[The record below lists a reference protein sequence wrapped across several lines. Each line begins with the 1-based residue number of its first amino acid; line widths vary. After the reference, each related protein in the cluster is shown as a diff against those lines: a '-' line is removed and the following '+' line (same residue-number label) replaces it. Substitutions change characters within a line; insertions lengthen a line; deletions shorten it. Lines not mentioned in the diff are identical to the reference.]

1 MSKKAKIISENILP
15 QPIKYIIA
23 LVMGT
28 FLSMLGYTQTTRSIH
43 MPIVYTDTTKEQEV
57 IICQSSFSGLVN
69 RFQNGEVL
77 TIYEAEGK
85 LDFGRTL
92 GSVTV
97 INTKDSFV
105 VMSVNRSNLGKA
117 RGIRIGDVVKI
128 QVRDTVYHPMHF
140 IGHMIALNLKFLNY
154 ERDPFYTET
163 FLAKIYKENPAAA
176 EAWLLDTLYRD
187 LKIFFEGY
195 KENLTGEAFTT
206 PFEKGRYKGKNL
218 VQVFENLKKEDLES
232 FLWFMISF
240 PGKYIGTPYKF
251 NETFAT
257 WLINNSPIGGHEVLK
272 IYEDVKRDSVAFAR
286 KVTSIPDFL
295 AEEGVAYNACITANT
310 SAYWINNY
318 ADELYKGVIWYSRL
332 AKDKHG
338 EGLVYL
344 YRAEAFQNKEL
355 WDEALRNC
363 RLSVALYNNPAYDDR
378 LLDLYFKQSY
388 IYYTTSRF
396 DSSFLMLGAVKKLL
410 DKDNLKVEDYTRD
423 EALGKYH
430 NYMAY
435 TYFKQG
441 RYRDADFHIDS
452 SQGLLAGMEDNKTIT
467 SIAYNFNLKGDIY
480 KSQSLFDKSLE
491 AYQKSS
497 ELYKRT
503 GDIKTAA
510 VVKIDVGIIM
520 FKQGRYKESN
530 ELLYKT
536 YSIFEIENDY
546 NNMGLCLSQIGQNY
560 WNLNLYDSA
569 IASHNKA
576 IGFRRQSGNRSGQA
590 FSWEQLGTLY
600 QKAGMKPDALAA
612 LDSAAALYEGLDS
625 KTELAEI
632 LLSAG
637 KVYKNDKEKDKA
649 ELYYRKAAN
658 TLAAIGNRGSYAD
671 ALFELGQLLSDDK
684 PDFSYIY
691 YDSCRMLSLEAGKQ
705 SDAAYAMMNLGN
717 LEKKKG
723 NREKGKQWYEEAKKI
738 VDELNEPHAA
748 AHFYRSMGS
757 DASIEL
763 NYEQGIQYYYRAIV
777 VFDSTDKAT
786 ALQTR
791 GNIANNLQNLGDY
804 DGAEKVIDSILV
816 MARESALLLEL
827 AEAYTQKAWILIGQG
842 QMEKGIPLIDS
853 ASKYYTVSGNT
864 NSLAYISDLRGELNR
879 RLFNFSEAYKWY
891 SVSDSIYGKTNNPW
905 LHSAR
910 MFNFIV
916 LYFYQGDFQKSL
928 DYTFKAIELRP
939 FYLEDQTY
947 VDLQVALGEIY
958 YHMNKPDSCRWY
970 MDKYYPIA
978 QSKKLTSSLNLISLM
993 KGRLLVDEKKFAEAI
1008 PFLTGPA
1015 SEQSFKMS
1023 KNVYQ
1028 EALGYLGMAYSGIGK
1043 KDSASKYFDL
1053 AVRFAKDFELPSFSW
1068 EAIYLAG
1075 LDAYKNEDYTKAI
1088 PLLKEAVA
1096 LVNKQA
1102 SNLYGG
1108 EEAGKLFRQQPAK
1121 ADLYFKLMS
1130 ALTKTG
1136 QKEEAWQ
1143 YATLSQAA
1151 AVSDLAGGLG
1161 AEMGNEEKQKA
1172 LKEAQAKFEKVQSVG
1187 AALQDS
1193 KKDGTNKAAQIALL
1207 EQKRAIAETEY
1218 LNYIKTLKDQF
1229 PELNNFFANQVNPEE
1244 FRNLHSN
1251 LDEDMAMLMY
1261 VVNDKELM
1269 IFWATQEK
1277 TGIVTGNIPDDFYS
1291 TIDEWIVALK
1301 NPLRPANAGPLVLR
1315 TKIGKVPST
1324 TKPTLDVKTGAQ
1336 QLFNLLFEPVLAE
1349 IKDKKAWC
1357 IIPNGKLT
1365 HIPFHALGT
1374 TNDQGKFEY
1383 VAATKNIFYTN
1394 KPGQMFIAW
1403 NRRNKQNF
1411 AVFGNPDKSL
1421 TSAGVEAKEIAKV
1434 YSTANVYTEEAATV
1448 DLAKQSLSGM
1458 HYVHFATHGVL
1469 SYPDFDSSY
1478 LVFAPGPGQPNGGRL
1493 SLWEI
1498 RQLSIKGCD
1507 LVTLSACE
1515 TAVTYADS
1523 RKGWYI
1529 SPANAFLLNR
1539 VRSVVASLWEVDD
1552 NSTGLLMQQ
1561 FYKYLQTMPKVE
1573 ALRQAMA
1580 DVSAKPEFEHPFY
1593 WAAFVL
1599 YGDWQ

>member
-1 MSKKAKIISENILP
+1 MKNKGFGQEINKTGKYFLVVVLAIFAGISG
-15 QPIKYIIA
+15 K
-23 LVMGT
+23 
-28 FLSMLGYTQTTRSIH
+28 TQLNRTIH
-43 MPIVYTDTTKEQEV
+43 MPVVYTDTTKKPEV
-57 IICQSSFSGLVN
+57 IICQSSFSQLVK
-69 RFQNGEVL
+69 RFQNGEAL
-77 TIYEAEGK
+77 ATYESSGK
-85 LDFGRTL
+85 LDFGRNL

-97 INTKDSFV
+97 INTQDSLV
-105 VMSVNRSNLGKA
+105 VMSINRSSLGIT

-128 QVRDTVYHPMHF
+128 EIPDSLYHPMHLT
-140 IGHMIALNLKFLNY
+140 GHLLTLNLMLQTQEK
-154 ERDPFYTET
+154 EPFYNEIS
-163 FLAKIYKENPAAA
+163 LAKRYSKNPEAT
-176 EAWLLDTLYRD
+176 EAWLLDTLYTD
-187 LKIFFEGY
+187 LKSFYQGY
-195 KENLTGEAFTT
+195 KENLTGETFTT
-206 PFEKGRYKGKNL
+206 PFEKGRYKGQNL
-218 VQVFENLKKEDLES
+218 VQVFETLSKEDIQS

-240 PGKYIGTPYKF
+240 PGKYIGIPYKF

-257 WLINNSPIGGHEVLK
+257 WLINNAPVGGYEVLK
-272 IYEDVKRDSVAFAR
+272 MYEETKRDSVAFAK
-286 KVTSIPDFL
+286 KVTSIPGFL
-295 AEEGVAYNACITANT
+295 TENGLAYNACITANT
-310 SAYWINNY
+310 SGYWKDNY

-332 AKDKHG
+332 AKDKQG

-355 WDEALRNC
+355 WDEALKYCNM
-363 RLSVALYNNPAYDDR
+363 SVTKYSNPPYDDR

-396 DSSFLMLGAVKKLL
+396 DSSFLMLAQVKNILAK
-410 DKDNLKVEDYTRD
+410 KDLKIEDYTKD

-435 TYFKQG
+435 TYNKQG
-441 RYRDADFHIDS
+441 RFKDADAHIDS

-467 SIAYNFNLKGDIY
+467 SIAYNYNLKGDIY

-497 ELYKRT
+497 DLYKRT

-510 VVKIDVGIIM
+510 IVKIDVGIVM
-520 FKQGRYKESN
+520 FKQGKYKESN
-530 ELLYKT
+530 ELLYRT
-536 YSIFEIENDY
+536 YSIFELENDY
-546 NNMGLCLSQIGQNY
+546 NNMGLCLSQIGQNF

-576 IGFRRQSGNRSGQA
+576 ISFRRQSGNRSGQA

-600 QKAGMKPDALAA
+600 QKAGLKPNALAA
-612 LDSAAALYEGLDS
+612 LDSAATLYEALDS
-625 KTELAEI
+625 KTELAEV

-637 KVYKNDKEKDKA
+637 KVYKNDKENDKA
-649 ELYYRKAAN
+649 EQYYRKAAN

-671 ALFELGQLLSDDK
+671 ALFELGLLLSDDK
-684 PDFSYIY
+684 PDLAFIY
-691 YDSCRMLSLEAGKQ
+691 HDSCRLLSLEAGKQ
-705 SDAAYAMMNLGN
+705 SDAAYAMMNMGN

-723 NREKGKQWYEEAKKI
+723 NREKGKQWYEQAKKI
-738 VDELNEPHAA
+738 IDTLHEPHAV

-763 NYEQGIQYYYRAIV
+763 NFEQGIQYYYKAIQ
-777 VFDSTDKAT
+777 VFDSTDKAV

-791 GNIANNLQNLGDY
+791 SSVANNLQNLGEY
-804 DGAEKVIDSILV
+804 DLAEKLIDSVLV
-816 MARESALLLEL
+816 MARESGLLLEM

-842 QMEKGIPLIDS
+842 QMEKGVPLIDS
-853 ASKYYTVSGNT
+853 ASRYYTVSGNT

-891 SVSDSIYGKTNNPW
+891 SVSDSIYAKTNNPW

-928 DYTFKAIELRP
+928 DYTFKAIALRP
-939 FYLEDQTY
+939 FYLEDQNY
-947 VDLQVALGEIY
+947 IDLQVALGEIY
-958 YHMNKPDSCRWY
+958 YYLNKPDSCRWY
-970 MDKYYPIA
+970 MDKYLPVA
-978 QSKKLTSSLNLISLM
+978 KAKKLTSSLNLISLM
-993 KGRLLVDEKKFAEAI
+993 KGRLLVDEKKYAEAI
-1008 PFLTGPA
+1008 PFLIGPA
-1015 SEQSFKMS
+1015 SEQSFKIN
-1023 KNVYQ
+1023 KNIYQ

-1043 KDSASKYFDL
+1043 KDSAAKYFDH
-1053 AVRFAKDFELPSFSW
+1053 AVKFAKEFELPSFSW

-1088 PLLKEAVA
+1088 PLFKQAVA

-1102 SNLYGG
+1102 ANLYGG
-1108 EEAGKLFRQQPAK
+1108 EEAGKVFRQQPAK
-1121 ADLYFKLMS
+1121 ADLYYKLMS

-1136 QKEEAWQ
+1136 QKDEAWQ
-1143 YATLSQAA
+1143 YATLAQAA
-1151 AVSDLAGGLG
+1151 AVSDLAGGLS
-1161 AEMGNEEKQKA
+1161 AEMGNEEKQKV
-1172 LKEAQAKFEKVQSVG
+1172 LKEAQAKFEKIQSVG

-1193 KKDGTNKAAQIALL
+1193 KKDGANKVGQIALL
-1207 EQKRAIAETEY
+1207 EQKRAIAEAEY
-1218 LNYIKTLKDQF
+1218 LNYIKTIKDEF

-1251 LDEDMAMLMY
+1251 LEDDMAMVMY

-1277 TGIVTGNIPDDFYS
+1277 TGIVTGNIPDNFY
-1291 TIDEWIVALK
+1291 TTLDQWVVALK
-1301 NPLRPANAGPLVLR
+1301 NPKRPAGAGPLILR
-1315 TKIGKVPST
+1315 TKIGKITEPVTPEI
-1324 TKPTLDVKTGAQ
+1324 DVRQGAKM
-1336 QLFNLLFEPVLAE
+1336 LYSLLIEPVLSE
-1349 IKDKKAWC
+1349 IKDKKQWC

-1374 TNDQGKFEY
+1374 LNEAGKFEY
-1383 VAATKNIFYTN
+1383 LAATKNVFYTN
-1394 KPGQMFIAW
+1394 KPGQMFLAW
-1403 NRRNKQNF
+1403 NRRNRQNF

-1421 TSAGVEAKEIAKV
+1421 ASAGVEAKEIAKV
-1434 YSTANVYTEEAATV
+1434 YQAAKVYTEDSATV
-1448 DLAKQSLSGM
+1448 AMAKQSLSGM

-1498 RQLSIKGCD
+1498 RQLIIKGCD

-1515 TAVTYADS
+1515 TAVTYGDGK
-1523 RKGWYI
+1523 KGWYI

-1539 VRSVVASLWEVDD
+1539 VRSVLASLWEVDD
-1552 NSTGLLMQQ
+1552 NSTGMLMQQ
-1561 FYKYLQTMPKVE
+1561 FYKHLQTMPKVE

-1580 DVSAKPEFEHPFY
+1580 DVSAMPEYEHPFY

>member
-1 MSKKAKIISENILP
+1 MSGKRTTINRKKVVHLLAATAFCMLLFTAGNAQSLREIL
-15 QPIKYIIA
+15 
-23 LVMGT
+23 
-28 FLSMLGYTQTTRSIH
+28 
-43 MPIVYTDTTKEQEV
+43 MPIVYTDTTKNPMAV
-57 IICQSSFSGLVN
+57 VCRSSFAASVK
-69 RFQNGEVL
+69 RFQNGEAVAP
-77 TIYEAEGK
+77 YEAEGK
-85 LDFGRTL
+85 LDYGRNL
-92 GSVTV
+92 GSITV

-105 VMSVNRSNLGKA
+105 VMNINRSALGLS
-117 RGIRIGDVVKI
+117 RGIRIGDLVKLN
-128 QVRDTVYHPMHF
+128 VSDTTYHPMHF
-140 IGHMIALNLKFLNY
+140 TGHILALNLKLLTY
-154 ERDPFYTET
+154 EKDPFYSEMS
-163 FLAKIYKENPAAA
+163 LAKRYSERP
-176 EAWLLDTLYRD
+176 EDTEEWLLDTLYHD
-187 LKIFFEGY
+187 LKSFYEGY
-195 KENLTGEAFTT
+195 KENLTGETFTT
-206 PFEKGRYKGKNL
+206 PFPKGRYKGRNL
-218 VQVFENLKKEDLES
+218 VQVFESLTKEDIKAY
-232 FLWFMISF
+232 LWFMISF
-240 PGKYIGTPYKF
+240 PGKYIGNPYKF

-257 WLINNSPIGGHEVLK
+257 WLINDSPIGGYEVLK
-272 IYEDVKRDSVAFAR
+272 IYEDAKRDSAAFSR
-286 KVTSIPDFL
+286 KVMSIPGFL
-295 AEEGVAYNACITANT
+295 SEKGLAYNACLNAN
-310 SAYWINNY
+310 SAGYWTETY

-344 YRAEAFQNKEL
+344 YRAEAFQNKEM
-355 WDEALRNC
+355 WDEALKNC
-363 RLSVALYNNPAYDDR
+363 RLSAAMYSNPPYDDR

-396 DSSFLMLGAVKKLL
+396 DSSFVMLQEIKRILNKTDL
-410 DKDNLKVEDYTRD
+410 NIEDYNPD

-435 TYFKQG
+435 TYYKQG
-441 RYRDADFHIDS
+441 RYKDADFHIDS

-467 SIAYNFNLKGDIY
+467 SMAYNYNLKGDIY

-497 ELYKRT
+497 DLYKRA
-503 GDIKTAA
+503 GDVKTAA
-510 VVKIDVGIIM
+510 TVRIDVGIIM

-530 ELLYKT
+530 DLLYKI
-536 YSIFEIENDY
+536 YPLFELENDY

-600 QKAGMKPDALAA
+600 QKAGLKPNALAA

-649 ELYYRKAAN
+649 EFYYRKAAN

-671 ALFELGQLLSDDK
+671 ALFELGLLLSDDK
-684 PDFSYIY
+684 PELAYQY
-691 YDSCRMLSLEAGKQ
+691 QDSCRLLCLEAGKL
-705 SDAAYAMMNLGN
+705 SDAAYAMMNMGN

-723 NREKGKQWYEEAKKI
+723 NREKGKQWYDEAKKI
-738 VDELNEPHAA
+738 VDDLNEPHAA

-763 NYEQGIQYYYRAIV
+763 DFEQGIQYYYKAIQ

-791 GNIANNLQNLGDY
+791 SSVANNLQNLGNY
-804 DGAEKVIDSILV
+804 DLAEKVIDSIQV

-827 AEAYTQKAWILIGQG
+827 AEACTQKAWILIGQG
-842 QMEKGIPLIDS
+842 QLEKGVPLIDS
-853 ASKYYTVSGNT
+853 ASKYYTLSGNT

-879 RLFNFSEAYKWY
+879 RLFNFAEAYKWY
-891 SVSDSIYGKTNNPW
+891 SVSDSIYAKTNNPW

-910 MFNFIV
+910 MFNFVV
-916 LYFYQGDFQKSL
+916 LYFYQGDYQKSL
-928 DYTFKAIELRP
+928 DYTYKAIALRP

-958 YHMNKPDSCRWY
+958 YYLNKPDSCKWF
-970 MDKYYPIA
+970 MDKYMPVA
-978 QSKKLTSSLNLISLM
+978 RAKKLTSSLNLISLM
-993 KGRLLVDEKKFAEAI
+993 KGRLLVDEKKYEEAI

-1015 SEQSFKMS
+1015 SEQSFKMN

-1028 EALGYLGMAYSGIGK
+1028 QALGYLGLAFSGIGK
-1043 KDSASKYFDL
+1043 KDSANKYFDL
-1053 AVRFAKDFELPSFSW
+1053 AVKFANNFELPSFSW

-1075 LDAYKNEDYTKAI
+1075 LDAYKNEDYVKSI
-1088 PLLKEAVA
+1088 PLFKQAVA

-1102 SNLYGG
+1102 ANLYGG
-1108 EEAGKLFRQQPAK
+1108 DEAGKLFRQQPAK

-1136 QKEEAWQ
+1136 QKDEAWQ

-1172 LKEAQAKFEKVQSVG
+1172 LKEAQAKFERVQSVG

-1193 KKDGTNKAAQIALL
+1193 KKDGNNKAAQIALL

-1251 LDEDMAMLMY
+1251 LEEDMAMLMY

-1277 TGIVTGNIPDDFYS
+1277 TGIVTGNIPEDFYN
-1291 TIDEWIVALK
+1291 TIDQWIVALK

-1324 TKPTLDVKTGAQ
+1324 AKPTLDVKSGAQ
-1336 QLFNLLFEPVLAE
+1336 QLYNLLFEPVLAE
-1349 IKDKKAWC
+1349 IKDKKSWC

-1374 TNDQGKFEY
+1374 TNSEGKFEY

-1434 YSTANVYTEEAATV
+1434 YTAAHVYTEDSATV
-1448 DLAKQSLSGM
+1448 DLAKQSLTGM

-1469 SYPDFDSSY
+1469 AYPDFDSSY
-1478 LVFAPGPGQPNGGRL
+1478 LVFAPGPGQPNGGKL

-1515 TAVTYADS
+1515 TAVTYGDAK
-1523 RKGWYI
+1523 KGWYI

-1561 FYKYLQTMPKVE
+1561 FYKHLQSMPKVE

-1580 DVSAKPEFEHPFY
+1580 DVSAKPEYEHPFY